1 MGKFTKY
8 LGKIEMEVDGVK
20 LELDVTMQH
29 IQKLLSN
36 RPKDGNITESQLAQ
50 NHLIYNE
57 ILRRSYP
64 DEKGDELEAFL
75 KKNLTQFTIEF
86 AIALKWLSREE
97 LNRELKSFLCPN
109 CGATINQG
117 GTPEKSAPKGDGN

>member
-75 KKNLTQFTIEF
+75 KKNLTQFTLEF
-86 AIALKWLSREE
+86 AIALKWRSSLV
-97 LNRELKSFLCPN
+97 NCCP
-109 CGATINQG
+109 AVR
-117 GTPEKSAPKGDGN
+117 A